1 MARSISRGDVVLVS
15 GQWKGLTAASIM
27 LGAKL
32 RYGLRSPHAR
42 YTHAALIYDAPSQD
56 PNAIRVVEATAR
68 GGVHKAFLSKYQ
80 STGKIVATHI
90 DDHDW
95 QQVRAFLDS
104 VLRAREGYDWATYAG
119 LTLYD
124 LTGTRLCLQKA
135 GTATCSGLVCDALTR
150 AGFIWSR
157 PPYACTPSDID
168 ADLAQSDSW
177 QLQWTRPPAREVS
190 RPGSGTACA

>member
-1 MARSISRGDVVLVS
+1 MTSSIRRGDVVLVS
-15 GQWKGLTAASIM
+15 GQGRGLASASIM

-56 PNAIRVVEATAR
+56 PNAILIVEATAR
-68 GGVHKAFLSKYQ
+68 GGVHKAFLAKYQ
-80 STGKIVATHI
+80 SSGKIVATRVG
-90 DDHDW
+90 DHDW
-95 QQVRAFLDS
+95 RQVRSFLDD
-104 VLRAREGYDWATYAG
+104 VLRAREGYDWLTYVG

-124 LTGTRLCLQKA
+124 LTGTRLCLQTA

-168 ADLAQSDSW
+168 ADLEQAESW
-177 QLQWTRPPAREVS
+177 QLRS
-190 RPGSGTACA
+190 S